1 MPEFPN
7 EEGVEAQFS
16 RLIQDLLSEN
26 IHRARFAPWEIEIL
40 LDIES
45 CDLSGPSKR
54 RILTGYENAIRR
66 YFETGARL
74 PFKLSEYL
82 ESLRAARKAALSLR
96 KPAAAEHRTSRK
108 SKRVR
113 RSRKG

>member
-16 RLIQDLLSEN
+16 RLIRELLSEN
-26 IHRARFAPWEIEIL
+26 MHRATFQPWEIEIL
-40 LDIES
+40 LGIES

-54 RILTGYENAIRR
+54 RILTGYEKAMRLH
-66 YFETGARL
+66 FETGARL